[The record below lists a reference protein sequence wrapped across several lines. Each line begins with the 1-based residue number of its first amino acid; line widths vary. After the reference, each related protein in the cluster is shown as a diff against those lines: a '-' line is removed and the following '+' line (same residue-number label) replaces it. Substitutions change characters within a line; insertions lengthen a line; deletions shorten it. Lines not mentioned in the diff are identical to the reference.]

1 MIYNFDFRKSLGQ
14 NFLIDDSIVDNI
26 ANAIDYKE
34 NNMIIEIGPGSGN
47 LTKKLL
53 KKADFVLLYEIDTR
67 LKKILSR
74 ELLEFNNYDII
85 WDDFLYRDV
94 KEDLKKYNYKNIY
107 IVANLPY
114 YITTPIVSKFV
125 METIPANEI
134 VIMIQK
140 EVAERLS
147 APVGTKEYGQ
157 ITVLLNYH
165 FNIEKIIDVDRKAFY
180 PTPNV
185 DSAVIKMIRKD
196 NLEDLTSFEHFDK
209 LVKDSFQFKRK
220 TIKNN
225 LINKYVLGD
234 TNKTFYEINTLK
246 HKHHLVC
253 TSCKKIFPLENC
265 PLSKYESELEDNLD
279 FEITGHKLEIYGIC
293 KECRKH

>member
-34 NNMIIEIGPGSGN
+34 NNMVIEIGPGSGN

-157 ITVLLNYH
+157 ITVLLNYY

-196 NLEDLTSFEHFDK
+196 NLEDLT
-209 LVKDSFQFKRK
+209 
-220 TIKNN
+220 
-225 LINKYVLGD
+225 
-234 TNKTFYEINTLK
+234 
-246 HKHHLVC
+246 
-253 TSCKKIFPLENC
+253 
-265 PLSKYESELEDNLD
+265 
-279 FEITGHKLEIYGIC
+279 
-293 KECRKH
+293 

>member
-14 NFLIDDSIVDNI
+14 NFLIDDNIVDNI

-34 NNMIIEIGPGSGN
+34 NNMVIEIGPGSGN

-157 ITVLLNYH
+157 ITVLLNYY

-196 NLEDLTSFEHFDK
+196 NLEALTSFEHFDK

-225 LINKYVLGD
+225 LINKY
-234 TNKTFYEINTLK
+234 
-246 HKHHLVC
+246 
-253 TSCKKIFPLENC
+253 
-265 PLSKYESELEDNLD
+265 NLD
-279 FEITGHKLEIYGIC
+279 IVSKVLEKYGYDLSMRSEKIPYYVFVEISNELLK
-293 KECRKH
+293 

>member
-1 MIYNFDFRKSLGQ
+1 MYNFDFKKTLGQ
-14 NFLIDDSIVDNI
+14 NFLKDDNI
-26 ANAIDYKE
+26 VNKIVNATEYKK
-34 NNMIIEIGPGSGN
+34 NNLVIEIGPGAGS

-53 KKADFVLLYEIDTR
+53 PKVDKAILYEIDTR
-67 LKKILSR
+67 LERILNK
-74 ELLEFNNYDII
+74 ELAEYDNYTII
-85 WDDFLYRDV
+85 FDDFLNRNVND
-94 KEDLKKYNYKNIY
+94 DLSNYCFDNLY

-157 ITVLLNYH
+157 ITVLLNYY

-225 LINKYVLGD
+225 LINKY
-234 TNKTFYEINTLK
+234 
-246 HKHHLVC
+246 
-253 TSCKKIFPLENC
+253 
-265 PLSKYESELEDNLD
+265 NLD
-279 FEITGHKLEIYGIC
+279 IVSKVLEKYGYDLSMRSEKIPYYVFVEISNELLK
-293 KECRKH
+293 